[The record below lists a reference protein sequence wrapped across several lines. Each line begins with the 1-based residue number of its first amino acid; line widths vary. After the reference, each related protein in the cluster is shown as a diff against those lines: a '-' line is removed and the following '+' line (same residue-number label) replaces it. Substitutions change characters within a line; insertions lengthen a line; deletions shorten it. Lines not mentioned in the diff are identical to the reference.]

1 MTVQALAST
10 DSDLISSN
18 NIQHCSRKIQW
29 PSCSAC
35 QHRTHFC
42 PGALLFASSLSS
54 GVCSNRS
61 PFERAPPSP
70 AYLSSN
76 NFHFCFSLHI
86 FFFFLILIIMS
97 RECMLLGSLSR
108 HNKNLEWRTLKP
120 LGGSQLSEDRPFY
133 SSPVSNGPCYSS

>member
-1 MTVQALAST
+1 MFLCCSKFFNDFPVSYRVKAKVKISFRRDSASSGL
-10 DSDLISSN
+10 DWLSDLISSD
-18 NIQHCSRKIQW
+18 NIQHCSRKIHW

-35 QHRTHFC
+35 QHRTRFC

-54 GVCSNRS
+54 GACSDGS

-86 FFFFLILIIMS
+86 FFF
-97 RECMLLGSLSR
+97 
-108 HNKNLEWRTLKP
+108 
-120 LGGSQLSEDRPFY
+120 LGGTHHHLMLTNVAFCHAPK
-133 SSPVSNGPCYSS
+133 